1 MAEQGS
7 GRKPNQRMK
16 HYLVLQYLM
25 RNTDENNVATAT
37 EIVDC
42 LVNDYGISAER
53 RSIYKDIEE
62 INIVMYMLE
71 NDVDFFEA
79 QEELAEDEDGEFK
92 SIVYDKTR
100 KGFYLKRKYQ
110 FDDIR
115 LLVECINSSRFLA
128 ENQTA
133 VLRDIVY
140 ELVSDNQREQIEH
153 DVLLTDRVRTSNKS
167 VLDNISAIHE
177 AMCKEKQGKAHTPEK
192 ISFQYLKYDIE
203 NLEKQTTRRK
213 GELYIVSPYRLL
225 INDGNYYLLA
235 FDDKSQK
242 PRTFRVDRM
251 KNVSS
256 TGKAREGAD
265 EVKKIDPKTM
275 FGMFSGNTRQ
285 ITLHCINRLLDTMVD
300 RFGTKEAVYRKVDE
314 NHFSVTAPMVVSD
327 QFYGWLC
334 GFGKCVK
341 VISPV
346 DIEEEYANHLNKI
359 QEMYT
364 DVLK

>member
-1 MAEQGS
+1 MLEQGS

-25 RNTDENNVATAT
+25 KNTDENNVAKTT

-42 LVNDYGISAER
+42 LVNNYGISAER

-79 QEELAEDEDGEFK
+79 QEELSDDEEGELK
-92 SIVYDKTR
+92 TIVYDKNR

-110 FDDIR
+110 FDDVR

-128 ENQTA
+128 ENQTG

-140 ELVSDNQREQIEH
+140 ELVSDNQREQLEH
-153 DVLLTDRVRTSNKS
+153 NVLLTDRRTSNKG

-177 AMCKEKQGKAHTPEK
+177 AVCKEKQGKPHTPEK

-213 GELYIVSPYRLL
+213 GELYVVSPYKLI
-225 INDGNYYLLA
+225 INDGYYYLLA
-235 FDDKSQK
+235 YDDKSKK

-251 KNVSS
+251 KNVSA
-256 TGKAREGAD
+256 TGAVREGAD
-265 EVKKIDPKTM
+265 EVERIDQKTM

-285 ITLHCINRLLDTMVD
+285 ITLRCINRLLDTMVD

-314 NHFSVTAPMVVSD
+314 NHFNVSAPMVVSE

-334 GFGKCVK
+334 GFGKGVK
-341 VISPV
+341 VTSPV
-346 DIEEEYANHLNKI
+346 DIEEEYAKHLSKI
-359 QEMYT
+359 QEMYK